1 MFVKE
6 LEIVNYRNY
15 EKAKVNFCS
24 GTNIFYGKN
33 AQGKTNL
40 LEAVSLFSSGKS
52 YRRVPDRNLINLEKD
67 FTKIKV
73 LFESYGCEKDAE
85 ILINKNKKFI
95 KLCGSNLRK
104 TSEIL
109 GVFKTVLFSPEEMYL
124 VSGAPELRRNFT
136 DMLLSSEKPL
146 YYSILKKY
154 YKILKQKNNLLKQN
168 SSNIEKT
175 LSIWNEELADAAAKI
190 MIYRNNLI
198 NEICPAA
205 DKVFSEMTSD
215 KEKFYIKYIPNVAS
229 EDFSEEILRDK
240 ILNNLNKKMSAEILL
255 GTSVV
260 GIHRDDMEFYIND
273 KNAKFFSSQGQ
284 QRTAIVALKM
294 AQAEMIY
301 ENNEEYPIFLF
312 DDIMS
317 ELDSERRDYISQKIS
332 GKQVIITCT
341 DKYETSGNTKYFY
354 VENGS
359 VEECI

>member
-1 MFVKE
+1 MFSYQNMRNNKQSAQTNYEASWLFNGNASEDIEIHFFDVNDTGIIDVAYDYKTSKYTSSDINAIHSRILHMINQIIENNDILLKE

-52 YRRVPDRNLINLEKD
+52 YRRVLDRNLINLEKD

-154 YKILKQKNNLLKQN
+154 YKILKQKNNYNQKM
-168 SSNIEKT
+168 
-175 LSIWNEELADAAAKI
+175 DG
-190 MIYRNNLI
+190 
-198 NEICPAA
+198 
-205 DKVFSEMTSD
+205 KV
-215 KEKFYIKYIPNVAS
+215 
-229 EDFSEEILRDK
+229 
-240 ILNNLNKKMSAEILL
+240 
-255 GTSVV
+255 
-260 GIHRDDMEFYIND
+260 
-273 KNAKFFSSQGQ
+273 
-284 QRTAIVALKM
+284 
-294 AQAEMIY
+294 
-301 ENNEEYPIFLF
+301 
-312 DDIMS
+312 
-317 ELDSERRDYISQKIS
+317 
-332 GKQVIITCT
+332 
-341 DKYETSGNTKYFY
+341 
-354 VENGS
+354 
-359 VEECI
+359 

>member
-15 EKAKVNFCS
+15 EKAKVNFCK

-40 LEAVSLFSSGKS
+40 LEAVSLFSAGKS
-52 YRRVPDRNLINLEKD
+52 YRRVPDKNLINLEKD
-67 FTKIKV
+67 FAKINV
-73 LFESYGCEKDAE
+73 LFEAFNSEKDAE
-85 ILINKNKKFI
+85 IIINKNKKFI
-95 KLCGSNLRK
+95 KLCGNNLRK

-124 VSGAPELRRNFT
+124 ISGSPELRRNFT

-146 YYSILKKY
+146 YYSVLKKY

-175 LSIWNEELADAAAKI
+175 LSVWNEELSDAAAKI
-190 MIYRNNLI
+190 MIYRKQLFD
-198 NEICPAA
+198 EICPVA
-205 DKVFSEMTSD
+205 DKVFGEMTSE
-215 KEKFYIKYIPNVAS
+215 KERFFIKYIPSVAS
-229 EDFSEEILRDK
+229 DNFDEDILRDK
-240 ILNNLNKKMSAEILL
+240 IFLSLNKKMNAEILM
-255 GTSVV
+255 GTSVI
-260 GIHRDDMEFYIND
+260 GIHRDDIEFYIND
-273 KNAKFFSSQGQ
+273 KNAKHFSSQGQ

-301 ENNEEYPIFLF
+301 ENQCEYPIFLF

-317 ELDSERRDYISQKIS
+317 ELDSERRSYISQKIS

-341 DKYETSGNTKYFY
+341 DKYEANGDAKYFY
-354 VENGS
+354 IENGT
-359 VEECI
+359 VLEE